1 MKRYDVIIIGAGA
14 AGLFCAAQIGKKGKS
29 VLLLDNGKKVGRKI
43 LMSGGGYCNFTNLD
57 VGAQHY
63 LSQNPH
69 FVKSALA
76 RYNQW
81 DFIALLAA
89 YGISYHEKELG
100 QLFTDNGAEQIVAML
115 LKECQAANVQIQLQV
130 QISQVTQLTD
140 GFEVKY
146 GNELCLQCENLV
158 IASGGLSM
166 PKLGATAFGYQIAEQ
181 FGLSVVPPRAS
192 LVPFTWREQDQV
204 FADLAGISLPIT
216 VTAENGMSFSNAL
229 LFTHRGISGPAMLQ
243 ISNYWLPNQPLF
255 IDFLPKIRL
264 DEYLQAMR
272 QSSSKMQLKTA
283 LQRLLPNKLVEFFIS
298 HYQLPTTILADLSN
312 LKIAEISQLFHQWQF
327 VPNGTEG
334 YRTAEVT
341 LGGVDTN
348 QISSKTMEVKNIKG
362 LYFIG
367 EVLDVTGWLGGYN
380 FQWAWSSAYACASAI
395 IGKQYFNKINAH

>member
-14 AGLFCAAQIGKKGKS
+14 AGLFCAAQIGKKGRS

-327 VPNGTEG
+327 IPNGTEG

-380 FQWAWSSAYACASAI
+380 FQWAWSSAYACATAI
-395 IGKQYFNKINAH
+395 CYAHNT

>member
-81 DFIALLAA
+81 DFIALLAE
-89 YGISYHEKELG
+89 YGISYHEKEQG
-100 QLFTDNGAEQIVAML
+100 QLFTDSGAEQIVAML
-115 LKECQAANVQIQLQV
+115 LKECQTANVQIQLQV
-130 QISQVTQLTD
+130 QISQVTQLTE

-166 PKLGATAFGYQIAEQ
+166 PKLGATTFGYQIAEQ

-204 FADLAGISLPIT
+204 FADLAGISLPVT
-216 VTAENGMSFSNAL
+216 VTAESGMSFSNAL

-348 QISSKTMEVKNIKG
+348 QISSKTMEVKNVKG

-380 FQWAWSSAYACASAI
+380 FQWAWSSAYACATAI
-395 IGKQYFNKINAH
+395 CYAHNI

>member
-81 DFIALLAA
+81 DFIALLAE

-130 QISQVTQLTD
+130 QISQVTQLTE

-204 FADLAGISLPIT
+204 FADLAGISLPVT
-216 VTAENGMSFSNAL
+216 VTAESGMSFSNAL

-380 FQWAWSSAYACASAI
+380 FQWAWSSAYACATAI
-395 IGKQYFNKINAH
+395 CYAHNT

>member
-81 DFIALLAA
+81 DFIALLAE
-89 YGISYHEKELG
+89 YGISYHEKEMG

-115 LKECQAANVQIQLQV
+115 LKECQTANVQIQLQV
-130 QISQVTQLTD
+130 QISQVTQLTE

-204 FADLAGISLPIT
+204 FADLAGISLPVT
-216 VTAENGMSFSNAL
+216 VTAESGMSFSNAL

-255 IDFLPKIRL
+255 IDFLPKIKL
-264 DEYLQAMR
+264 DEYLQTMR

-298 HYQLPTTILADLSN
+298 HYQLPTVILADLSN

-380 FQWAWSSAYACASAI
+380 FQWAWSSAYACATAI
-395 IGKQYFNKINAH
+395 DGE

>member
-29 VLLLDNGKKVGRKI
+29 VLVLDNGKKVGRKI

-81 DFIALLAA
+81 DFIALLAE

-192 LVPFTWREQDQV
+192 LVPFTWREQDQA

-312 LKIAEISQLFHQWQF
+312 LKIAEINQLFHQWQF

-341 LGGVDTN
+341 LGGVDTE

-380 FQWAWSSAYACASAI
+380 FQWAWSSAYACATAI
-395 IGKQYFNKINAH
+395 CYAHNT

>member
-130 QISQVTQLTD
+130 QISQVTQLTE

-204 FADLAGISLPIT
+204 FADLAGISLPVT
-216 VTAENGMSFSNAL
+216 VTAESGMSFSNAL

-312 LKIAEISQLFHQWQF
+312 LKIAEINQLFHQWQF

-380 FQWAWSSAYACASAI
+380 FQWAWSSAYACATAI
-395 IGKQYFNKINAH
+395 CYAHNT

>member
-81 DFIALLAA
+81 DFIALLAE

-204 FADLAGISLPIT
+204 FADLAGISLPVT
-216 VTAENGMSFSNAL
+216 VTAESGMSFSNAL

-348 QISSKTMEVKNIKG
+348 QISSKTMEVKHIKG

-380 FQWAWSSAYACASAI
+380 FQWAWSSAYACATAI
-395 IGKQYFNKINAH
+395 CYAHNT

>member
-81 DFIALLAA
+81 DFIALLAE

-115 LKECQAANVQIQLQV
+115 LKECQTANVQIQLQV

-204 FADLAGISLPIT
+204 FADLAGISLPVT
-216 VTAENGMSFSNAL
+216 VTAESGMSFSNAL

-348 QISSKTMEVKNIKG
+348 QISSKTMEVKNVKG

-380 FQWAWSSAYACASAI
+380 FQWAWSSAYACATAI
-395 IGKQYFNKINAH
+395 CYAHNI

>member
-14 AGLFCAAQIGKKGKS
+14 AGLFCAAQIGKNGKS
-29 VLLLDNGKKVGRKI
+29 VLVLDNGKKVGRKI

-81 DFIALLAA
+81 DFIALLAE

-115 LKECQAANVQIQLQV
+115 LKECQTANVQIQLQV
-130 QISQVTQLTD
+130 QISQVTQLTE

-204 FADLAGISLPIT
+204 FADLAGISLPVT
-216 VTAENGMSFSNAL
+216 VTAESGMSFSNAL

-312 LKIAEISQLFHQWQF
+312 LKIAEINQLFHQWQF

-341 LGGVDTN
+341 LGGVDTD
-348 QISSKTMEVKNIKG
+348 QISSKTMEVKNVKG

-380 FQWAWSSAYACASAI
+380 FQWAWSSAYACATAI
-395 IGKQYFNKINAH
+395 DGE

>member
-81 DFIALLAA
+81 DFIALLAE

-181 FGLSVVPPRAS
+181 FGLPVVPPRAS

-264 DEYLQAMR
+264 DEYLQTMR

-327 VPNGTEG
+327 MPNGTEG

-380 FQWAWSSAYACASAI
+380 FQWAWSSAYACATAI
-395 IGKQYFNKINAH
+395 VGE

>member
-1 MKRYDVIIIGAGA
+1 
-14 AGLFCAAQIGKKGKS
+14 
-29 VLLLDNGKKVGRKI
+29 
-43 LMSGGGYCNFTNLD
+43 
-57 VGAQHY
+57 
-63 LSQNPH
+63 
-69 FVKSALA
+69 
-76 RYNQW
+76 
-81 DFIALLAA
+81 
-89 YGISYHEKELG
+89 
-100 QLFTDNGAEQIVAML
+100 
-115 LKECQAANVQIQLQV
+115 
-130 QISQVTQLTD
+130 
-140 GFEVKY
+140 
-146 GNELCLQCENLV
+146 LQCENLV

-204 FADLAGISLPIT
+204 FVDLAGISLPIT

-229 LFTHRGISGPAMLQ
+229 LFTNRGISGPAMLQ

-334 YRTAEVT
+334 YRTAEV
-341 LGGVDTN
+341 
-348 QISSKTMEVKNIKG
+348 
-362 LYFIG
+362 
-367 EVLDVTGWLGGYN
+367 
-380 FQWAWSSAYACASAI
+380 
-395 IGKQYFNKINAH
+395 

>member
-14 AGLFCAAQIGKKGKS
+14 AGLFCAAQIGKKGRS

-216 VTAENGMSFSNAL
+216 VTAESGMSFSNAL

-348 QISSKTMEVKNIKG
+348 QISSKTMEVKNVKG

-380 FQWAWSSAYACASAI
+380 FQWAWSSAYACATAI
-395 IGKQYFNKINAH
+395 CYAHNI

>member
-14 AGLFCAAQIGKKGKS
+14 AGLFCAAQIGKKGRS

-81 DFIALLAA
+81 DFIALLAE

-130 QISQVTQLTD
+130 QISQVTQLTN

-181 FGLSVVPPRAS
+181 FGLPVVPPRAS

-204 FADLAGISLPIT
+204 FADLAGISLPVT
-216 VTAENGMSFSNAL
+216 VTAESGMSFSNAL

-327 VPNGTEG
+327 IPNGTEG

-380 FQWAWSSAYACASAI
+380 FQWAWSSAYACATAI
-395 IGKQYFNKINAH
+395 CYAHNT

>member
-81 DFIALLAA
+81 DFIALLAE

-100 QLFTDNGAEQIVAML
+100 QLFTDSGAEQIVAML
-115 LKECQAANVQIQLQV
+115 LKECQTANVQIQLQV
-130 QISQVTQLTD
+130 QISQVTQLTE

-204 FADLAGISLPIT
+204 FADLAGISLPVT
-216 VTAENGMSFSNAL
+216 VTAESGMSFSNAL

-380 FQWAWSSAYACASAI
+380 FQWAWSSAYACATAI
-395 IGKQYFNKINAH
+395 DGE

>member
-81 DFIALLAA
+81 DFIALLAE

-115 LKECQAANVQIQLQV
+115 LKECQSANVQIQLQV
-130 QISQVTQLTD
+130 QISQVMRLTH

-146 GNELCLQCENLV
+146 GNDLFFQCEDLV
-158 IASGGLSM
+158 IATGGLSM

-181 FGLSVVPPRAS
+181 FGLSIIPPRAS

-312 LKIAEISQLFHQWQF
+312 LKIAEIIQLFHQWQF

-380 FQWAWSSAYACASAI
+380 FQWAWSSAYACATAI
-395 IGKQYFNKINAH
+395 DGE

>member
-81 DFIALLAA
+81 DFIALLAE

-192 LVPFTWREQDQV
+192 LVPFTWREQDQA

-380 FQWAWSSAYACASAI
+380 FQWAWSSAYACATAI
-395 IGKQYFNKINAH
+395 CYAHNT

>member
-81 DFIALLAA
+81 DFIALLAE

-264 DEYLQAMR
+264 DEYLQTMR

-312 LKIAEISQLFHQWQF
+312 LKIAEINQLFHQWQF

-380 FQWAWSSAYACASAI
+380 FQWAWSSAYACATAI
-395 IGKQYFNKINAH
+395 CYAHNI

>member
-130 QISQVTQLTD
+130 QISQVTQLTE

-204 FADLAGISLPIT
+204 FADLAGISLPVT
-216 VTAENGMSFSNAL
+216 VTAESGMSFSNAL

-312 LKIAEISQLFHQWQF
+312 LKIAEINQLFHQWQF

-380 FQWAWSSAYACASAI
+380 FQWAWSSAYACATAI
-395 IGKQYFNKINAH
+395 DGE

>member
-81 DFIALLAA
+81 DFIALLAE

-130 QISQVTQLTD
+130 QISQVTQLTN

-181 FGLSVVPPRAS
+181 FGLPVVPPRAS

-264 DEYLQAMR
+264 DEYLQTMR

-312 LKIAEISQLFHQWQF
+312 LKIAEINQLFHQWQF

-348 QISSKTMEVKNIKG
+348 QISSKTMEVKHIKG

-380 FQWAWSSAYACASAI
+380 FQWAWSSAYACATAI
-395 IGKQYFNKINAH
+395 VGE

>member
-81 DFIALLAA
+81 DFIALLAE

-204 FADLAGISLPIT
+204 FADLAGISLPVT
-216 VTAENGMSFSNAL
+216 VTAESGMSFSNAL

-264 DEYLQAMR
+264 GEYLQAMR

-380 FQWAWSSAYACASAI
+380 FQWAWSSAYACATAI
-395 IGKQYFNKINAH
+395 CYAHNI

>member
-14 AGLFCAAQIGKKGKS
+14 AGLFCAAQIGKKGRS

-204 FADLAGISLPIT
+204 FADLAGISLPVT
-216 VTAENGMSFSNAL
+216 VTAESGMSFSNAL

-264 DEYLQAMR
+264 GEYLQAMR

-348 QISSKTMEVKNIKG
+348 QISSKTMEVKHIKG

-380 FQWAWSSAYACASAI
+380 FQWAWSSAYACATAI
-395 IGKQYFNKINAH
+395 CYAHNT

>member
-81 DFIALLAA
+81 DFIALLAE

-264 DEYLQAMR
+264 DEYLQTMR

-312 LKIAEISQLFHQWQF
+312 LKIAEINQLFHQWQF

-348 QISSKTMEVKNIKG
+348 QISSKTMEVKNVKG

-380 FQWAWSSAYACASAI
+380 FQWAWSSAYACATAI
-395 IGKQYFNKINAH
+395 CYAHNT

>member
-14 AGLFCAAQIGKKGKS
+14 AGLFCAAQIGKKGKL

-76 RYNQW
+76 RYSQW
-81 DFIALLAA
+81 DFIALLAD

-130 QISQVTQLTD
+130 KISQVTQLTE

-192 LVPFTWREQDQV
+192 LVPFTWREQDQA

-380 FQWAWSSAYACASAI
+380 FQWAWSSAYACATAI
-395 IGKQYFNKINAH
+395 DGE

>member
-14 AGLFCAAQIGKKGKS
+14 AGLFCAAQIGKKGRS

-380 FQWAWSSAYACASAI
+380 FQWAWSSAYACATAI
-395 IGKQYFNKINAH
+395 DGE

>member
-81 DFIALLAA
+81 DFIALLAE

-100 QLFTDNGAEQIVAML
+100 QLFTDSGAEQIVAML
-115 LKECQAANVQIQLQV
+115 LKECQTANVQIQLQV
-130 QISQVTQLTD
+130 QISQVTQLTE

-181 FGLSVVPPRAS
+181 FGLSIVPPRAS

-348 QISSKTMEVKNIKG
+348 QISSKTMEVKNVKG

-380 FQWAWSSAYACASAI
+380 FQWAWSSAYACATAI
-395 IGKQYFNKINAH
+395 DGE

>member
-81 DFIALLAA
+81 DFIALLAE

-100 QLFTDNGAEQIVAML
+100 QLFTDSGAEQIVAML

-130 QISQVTQLTD
+130 QISQVTQLTE

-204 FADLAGISLPIT
+204 FADLAGISLPVT
-216 VTAENGMSFSNAL
+216 VTAESGMSFSNAL

-264 DEYLQAMR
+264 DEYLQTMR

-283 LQRLLPNKLVEFFIS
+283 LQRLLPNKLVEIFIS

-341 LGGVDTN
+341 LGGVDTD

-380 FQWAWSSAYACASAI
+380 FQWAWSSAYACATAI
-395 IGKQYFNKINAH
+395 CYAHNT

>member
-14 AGLFCAAQIGKKGKS
+14 AGLFCAAQIGKKGRS

-204 FADLAGISLPIT
+204 FADLAGISLPVT
-216 VTAENGMSFSNAL
+216 VTAESGMSFSNAL

-264 DEYLQAMR
+264 GEYLQAMR

-380 FQWAWSSAYACASAI
+380 FQWAWSSAYACATAI
-395 IGKQYFNKINAH
+395 CYAHNT

>member
-14 AGLFCAAQIGKKGKS
+14 AGLFCAAQIGKKGRS

-380 FQWAWSSAYACASAI
+380 FQWAWSSAYACATAI
-395 IGKQYFNKINAH
+395 CYAHNT

>member
-181 FGLSVVPPRAS
+181 FGWSVVPPRAS

-264 DEYLQAMR
+264 DEYLQTMR

-312 LKIAEISQLFHQWQF
+312 LKIAEINQLFHQWQF

-348 QISSKTMEVKNIKG
+348 QISSKTMEVKNVKG

-380 FQWAWSSAYACASAI
+380 FQWAWSSAYACATAI
-395 IGKQYFNKINAH
+395 DGE

>member
-14 AGLFCAAQIGKKGKS
+14 AGLFCAAQIGKKGRS

-264 DEYLQAMR
+264 DEYLQTMR

-312 LKIAEISQLFHQWQF
+312 LKIAEINQLFHQWQF

-348 QISSKTMEVKNIKG
+348 QISSKTMEVKNVKG

-380 FQWAWSSAYACASAI
+380 FQWAWSSAYACATAI
-395 IGKQYFNKINAH
+395 CYAHNT

>member
-264 DEYLQAMR
+264 DEYLQTMR

-312 LKIAEISQLFHQWQF
+312 LKIAEINQLFHQWQF

-348 QISSKTMEVKNIKG
+348 QISSKTMEVKNVKG

-380 FQWAWSSAYACASAI
+380 FQWAWSSAYACATAI
-395 IGKQYFNKINAH
+395 DGE